1 MKKIFAIAAVVAV
14 ALTSCVNSVEVP
26 DAQEELTFQ
35 AVTYKSQAG
44 RAPQWGPMTGAAYN
58 TAEHFGAYAFHDTDF
73 WSATDA
79 SYNPAPYMEKV
90 DISLVDGQW
99 KNAARSYHWPKTGQ
113 LSFVCYSP
121 FEFGT
126 GTVSATATKG
136 VKIDGFTAT
145 NNLAQQVDLM
155 TMDVLKDQTK
165 AGGEVEAAFKHI
177 LSQIVFTVAPKE
189 DLSAS
194 VQTITLDGLVLKAVD
209 TKANYAQTDETV
221 ATGAWSNH
229 SEDVDYS
236 FLAAPQSVS
245 VSSTTAVNVGNA
257 AIVIPQ
263 TCAGYKLLVSYTITY
278 KGGAKDVMKDVEV
291 TIATDEWEKGLKYVY
306 NIQIGLGDEIIF
318 SPSIPADWDAGTG
331 ADISIG

>member
-58 TAEHFGAYAFHDTDF
+58 TAEHFGAYAFH
-73 WSATDA
+73 STDA
-79 SYNPAPYMEKV
+79 WSVSYTPATYMDNV
-90 DISLVDGQW
+90 DISLVSGQW
-99 KNAARSYHWPKTGQ
+99 KNATRSYHWPKTGQ

-165 AGGEVEAAFKHI
+165 DEGEVEAAFKHI

-189 DLSAS
+189 DLSES
-194 VQTITLDGLVLKAVD
+194 VESITLDGLVLEAVD

-229 SEDVDYS
+229 SEELDYTFLTAAQNVPVDD
-236 FLAAPQSVS
+236 
-245 VSSTTAVNVGNA
+245 TDAVNVGNA

-278 KGGAKDVMKDVEV
+278 HGGAKDVMEDVEV

-306 NIQIGLGDEIIF
+306 NIQIGLGNEIIF

>member
-44 RAPQWGPMTGAAYN
+44 RAPQYGPMTGAAYN
-58 TAEHFGAYAFHDTDF
+58 TAEHFGAYAFH
-73 WSATDA
+73 STDA
-79 SYNPAPYMEKV
+79 WSESYTPATYMEKV

-194 VQTITLDGLVLKAVD
+194 VETITLDGLVLKAVD

-229 SEDVDYS
+229 SEDVDYT
-236 FLAAPQSVS
+236 FLTAPQSVS

-263 TCAGYKLLVSYTITY
+263 TCVGYKLLVSYTITY
-278 KGGAKDVMKDVEV
+278 KGGAKDVMEDVEV
-291 TIATDEWEKGLKYVY
+291 TIATAKWEKGLKYVY

-318 SPSIPADWDAGTG
+318 SPSIPTDWETGGG